1 MDHLRNTYLTE
12 DDGTTQAR
20 IQQQLLET
28 QQEIEKNS
36 QDVKTARTA
45 IDALQGD
52 AQEKGVSDDQ
62 ITDMVGELPKDTYI
76 TRRPDQ

>member
-1 MDHLRNTYLTE
+1 MNDLRNEYLSGS
-12 DDGTTQAR
+12 DNKGR
-20 IQQQLLET
+20 VQQQLLET